1 VYFWHKSTMDAP
13 ADPDYVHSYYTATAA
28 RTAPLAPLLGS
39 ASADVCV
46 VGGGIA
52 GCSAALSLAERG
64 YRVVLLEAERIGWG
78 ASGRSGGQ
86 VIFGLSAD
94 QSDLERWIGIED
106 ARRIWDM
113 SLAGIELLRAR
124 IERHQIDCDWVSGEM
139 FAAIKP
145 RQWRQLQDWQQD
157 LARRYHYTGT
167 RLIEQRE
174 LSDTL
179 ATRRYIGALY
189 DSTSGHLHPLRY
201 TLGLSRAAVA
211 AGAQLHEGSRVLKF
225 ERQAGRL
232 TVHTA
237 HGSVAC
243 NQLLLAGNAW
253 LGGLVPAMQRKLMSI
268 ASYIIATEPLG
279 EQQASALI
287 RNNSA
292 VSDMNWILDYFRRSA
307 DHRLLFGG
315 RVNYSLLNLQA
326 IAPATR
332 RRMLNVFPQLRGVR
346 IDYAWGCLLDITL
359 NRAPHFGQLD
369 PDVYFVQGFSG
380 HGMAL
385 AGLAGELVAEAIAG
399 SAERFDVFSRIP
411 HRDFPGGLLLRR
423 PALALAM
430 LWYRLRDLL

>member
-1 VYFWHKSTMDAP
+1 
-13 ADPDYVHSYYTATAA
+13 
-28 RTAPLAPLLGS
+28 
-39 ASADVCV
+39 
-46 VGGGIA
+46 
-52 GCSAALSLAERG
+52 
-64 YRVVLLEAERIGWG
+64 
-78 ASGRSGGQ
+78 
-86 VIFGLSAD
+86 
-94 QSDLERWIGIED
+94 
-106 ARRIWDM
+106 
-113 SLAGIELLRAR
+113 
-124 IERHQIDCDWVSGEM
+124 
-139 FAAIKP
+139 
-145 RQWRQLQDWQQD
+145 
-157 LARRYHYTGT
+157 
-167 RLIEQRE
+167 
-174 LSDTL
+174 
-179 ATRRYIGALY
+179 
-189 DSTSGHLHPLRY
+189 
-201 TLGLSRAAVA
+201 LSRAAVA